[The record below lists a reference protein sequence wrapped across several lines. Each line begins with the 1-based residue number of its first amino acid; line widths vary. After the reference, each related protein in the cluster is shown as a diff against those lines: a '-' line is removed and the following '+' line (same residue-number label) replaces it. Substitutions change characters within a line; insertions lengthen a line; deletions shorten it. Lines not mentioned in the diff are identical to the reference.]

1 MKTNRKERQ
10 AVQIFNHGRNLIRL
24 FNLPDGTDPLLLC
37 KKLRRLEKQAHQLA
51 EDHRNGLRGMD
62 EADAG
67 KLDND
72 FNKILYKVDGLLN
85 FHKQG
90 IPVFINRDPRG
101 YALKIQ
107 EDWVYSHGANI
118 YRDWGG
124 YGRL

>member
-1 MKTNRKERQ
+1 MKTSRKERQ

-37 KKLRRLEKQAHQLA
+37 KKLRRLEKQAHQL
-51 EDHRNGLRGMD
+51 
-62 EADAG
+62 
-67 KLDND
+67 
-72 FNKILYKVDGLLN
+72 KVDGLLN

-124 YGRL
+124 YGIIAPEYNGD